1 LPVQIIRQLSGL
13 RERTKLIRESGR
25 SIALVPTMGALHDGH
40 MALVELAKRQADHV
54 IVSLFVNPRQFGPN
68 EDFEKYPRSEEADAA
83 RLADAGVTS
92 LWMPP
97 VSEVYPDGFSTSV
110 VVAGLDNVLC
120 GAARPGHF
128 EGVATIVAKLL
139 NQVRPD
145 VAVFG
150 EKDWQQLVIIRRMV
164 RDLDMDVE
172 LVGMPILRDTDGLAL
187 SSRNAYL
194 SEAERKTALALPQAL
209 RRAAAGIE
217 SGGAIERALAAA
229 KAEILS
235 AGFGTV
241 DYVALVDAGSLQ
253 PLVTLDREARLLGA
267 ARIGATRLIDN
278 FPVIPKNPTMR

>member
-110 VVAGLDNVLC
+110 VVAGLDDVLC

-194 SEAERKTALALPQAL
+194 SEAQRKTALALPQAL

-278 FPVIPKNPTMR
+278 FPVMPKNPTVR